1 MNIKEDLKLNMDE
14 NYQSIVAFISEKSGL
29 PSAEIERKIEA
40 KQAKLSGLISKSG
53 AAQIIAAE
61 LNINFD
67 KQVMKI
73 SQIGS
78 GMRKINLHGKII
90 NLFPIREYNKN
101 GRSGRIGSFVLADD
115 TSNIRVVLWDENHI
129 GLISNG
135 ELFQDCFVEIG
146 NATLRNGEIHLTSF
160 SEIKPSNKTIGEVVV
175 KKPLIT
181 KNIANFAVNDN
192 VSTRGF
198 IVQMFEPKFFYIC
211 PACKK
216 KASESGEC
224 NEHGKVVPEKRAL
237 LNFVL
242 DDGSGNIR
250 SVIFAEQLEKIMG
263 KQELETP
270 ELFAMK
276 KQDFLG
282 KEVIVVGQVKK
293 NNVYNNDEFVVSSIE
308 ELDLDNLIG
317 ELEK

>member
-1 MNIKEDLKLNMDE
+1 MDE
-14 NYQSIVAFISEKSGL
+14 NYQSIVEFISEKSGL
-29 PSAEIERKIEA
+29 PVSEIERKIEA
-40 KQAKLSGLISKSG
+40 KQAKLSGLISKTG

-61 LNINFD
+61 LNISFD

-73 SQIGS
+73 SQIAV

-101 GRSGRIGSFVLADD
+101 GRSGRIGSFVLADE
-115 TSNIRVVLWDENHI
+115 TSNIRVVMWDENHI
-129 GLISNG
+129 ELIG
-135 ELFQDCFVEIG
+135 KGDLFQECFVEIS

-160 SEIKPSNKTIGEVVV
+160 SEIKPSNRVITEVVI
-175 KKPLIT
+175 KKPLLT
-181 KNIANFAVNDN
+181 KNIGSFGVNDN

-198 IVQMFEPKFFYIC
+198 VVQMFEPKFFYVC

-216 KASESGEC
+216 KASESGDC
-224 NEHGKVVPEKRAL
+224 VEHGKVVPEKRAL

-242 DDGSGNIR
+242 DDGTGNIR
-250 SVIFAEQLEKIMG
+250 SIIFSEQLEKIMG
-263 KQELETP
+263 KEELETP

-282 KEVIVVGQVKK
+282 KEIIVTGQVKR
-293 NNVYNNDEFVVSSIE
+293 NNVYNNDEFVVASME
-308 ELDLDNLIG
+308 EINLDNLIG

>member
-1 MNIKEDLKLNMDE
+1 MDE
-14 NYQSIVAFISEKSGL
+14 NYQSVVEFISQRSEL
-29 PSAEIERKIEA
+29 PVAEIERKIEA
-40 KQAKLSGLISKSG
+40 KQAKLSGLISKTG

-61 LNINFD
+61 LNISFD

-73 SQIGS
+73 SQIAV

-90 NLFPIREYNKN
+90 TLFPIREYNKN
-101 GRSGRIGSFVLADD
+101 GRSGRIGSFILADE

-135 ELFQDCFVEIG
+135 DLFQECFVEIS
-146 NATLRNGEIHLTSF
+146 NATLRNGEVHLTSF
-160 SEIKPSNKTIGEVVV
+160 SEIKPSNRIISEVVT
-175 KKPLIT
+175 KKPILT
-181 KNIANFAVNDN
+181 KNIGNFTVNDN

-198 IVQMFEPKFFYIC
+198 IVQMFEPKFFYVC

-216 KASESGEC
+216 KASESGDC
-224 NEHGKVVPEKRAL
+224 VEHGKIVPEKRAL

-242 DDGSGNIR
+242 DDGTGNIR
-250 SVIFAEQLEKIMG
+250 SIIFSEQLEKIMS
-263 KQELETP
+263 KEDLETP

-282 KEVIVVGQVKK
+282 KEITVTGQVKR
-293 NNVYNNDEFVVSSIE
+293 NNVYNNEEFVVASMEDI
-308 ELDLDNLIG
+308 DLDNLIG